1 MNIGQIKRFHDARP
15 FEPFTM
21 HLTDGREFR
30 VDHPEFMA
38 RFPDGRT
45 IFVVTGEEAAETID
59 VLMIT
64 SISSVSNGGPTSSP
78 DKN

>member
-1 MNIGQIKRFHDARP
+1 MNIQQIKRYHDARP

-38 RFPDGRT
+38 RFPDGRM
-45 IFVVTGEEAAETID
+45 IFVVTGEDSAETINI
-59 VLMIT
+59 LLIT
-64 SISSVSNGGPTSSP
+64 SISSANNGGSSAMS
-78 DKN
+78 N